1 MSLHLARRAFA
12 VSRREFPIMIHGMP
26 AGQHGA
32 YRRGWQGRAY
42 GDQSSPYRRRRAD
55 LYGAASFDLERVD
68 IHLVQMN
75 ALTRQRIDMNARGVC
90 S

>member
-1 MSLHLARRAFA
+1 LATRASGDGASLTSQA
-12 VSRREFPIMIHGMP
+12 E
-26 AGQHGA
+26 GA
-32 YRRGWQGRAY
+32 TVM
-42 GDQSSPYRRRRAD
+42 
-55 LYGAASFDLERVD
+55 LERVD

>member
-1 MSLHLARRAFA
+1 MARL
-12 VSRREFPIMIHGMP
+12 V
-26 AGQHGA
+26 
-32 YRRGWQGRAY
+32 
-42 GDQSSPYRRRRAD
+42 AD
-55 LYGAASFDLERVD
+55 LMLGWNKQALAAPSGVWMTTSCLVKPISYRLERVD